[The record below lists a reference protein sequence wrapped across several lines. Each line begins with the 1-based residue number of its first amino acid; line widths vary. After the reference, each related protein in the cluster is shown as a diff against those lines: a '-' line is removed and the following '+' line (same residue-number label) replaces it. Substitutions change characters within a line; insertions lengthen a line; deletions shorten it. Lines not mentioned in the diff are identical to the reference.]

1 MIIPVILCG
10 GSGTRLWP
18 LSRKL
23 FPKQFHCLASDH
35 SLLQQTAERAATI
48 SENGPQ
54 IVITNE
60 EQKFLVAEQL
70 KDVVDLHI
78 IIEPEAKNTA
88 PAIALAALFAKERFG
103 SQSEDPILLAMPSDH
118 LIQDTELFGRAVTI
132 ADQLARQDKVVT
144 FGIQPTRPETGYGY
158 IERGTKLGDE
168 NDAFR
173 VERFVEKPDQ
183 GTAQDF
189 VDAGTYF
196 WNSGIFMF
204 GASTYISEL
213 KALAPEVYQYCAA
226 ANAGALED
234 GTFSVAHSET
244 FSNCPSI
251 SIDYAVMEKTD
262 KAVVVPYRGLWSDIG
277 SWSGLADTVQGRAK
291 DNHDSGNTTVGEVYT
306 QDVTNSYIHATSR
319 LVTAVGLKD
328 SIIVETGDA
337 VLVTNKQSDQK
348 IKDLVERLRNDNREE
363 VDHHTRVYRPWGSYQ
378 TLQHGDGFQVKRLII
393 KPNASIS
400 LQLHHR
406 RSEHW
411 VVVSGEAVVTKGQ
424 EKFKLKTN
432 ESTYIP
438 LETLHKLEN
447 QGDVDVEIIEVQ
459 TGDYLGEDDIERF
472 EDQYGRA

>member
-1 MIIPVILCG
+1 MIVPVILCG

-23 FPKQFHCLASDH
+23 YPKQFHCLAGDN
-35 SLLQQTAERAATI
+35 SLLQQTAERAI
-48 SENGPQ
+48 QVSENGPQ

-70 KDVVDLHI
+70 EDVTDLHI
-78 IIEPEAKNTA
+78 LIEPEARNTA
-88 PAIALAALFAKERFG
+88 PAIALAALFIRERFG
-103 SQSEDPILLAMPSDH
+103 SQGQDPVLLVMPSDH
-118 LIQDTELFGRAVTI
+118 LIDDTEQFERAV
-132 ADQLARQDKVVT
+132 AVAAQWARQGKVVT
-144 FGIQPTRPETGYGY
+144 FGIQPVRAETGYGY
-158 IERGTKLGDE
+158 IEQGAKLGDRS
-168 NDAFR
+168 DAFR

-183 GTAQDF
+183 DTARSF
-189 VDAGTYF
+189 VAAGTYF
-196 WNSGIFMF
+196 WNSGIFVF
-204 GASTYISEL
+204 GASTYLDEL
-213 KALAPEVYQYCAA
+213 KALAPEVYQSCST
-226 ANAGALED
+226 ANAGARED
-234 GTFSVAHSET
+234 GRFVVAPSKA

-277 SWSGLADTVQGRAK
+277 SWSGLAETVKQESR
-291 DNHDSGNTTVGEVYT
+291 DNGKGDNTTVGEVYT
-306 QDVTNSYIHATSR
+306 QDVTDSYIHATSR
-319 LVTAVGLKD
+319 LVAAVGIKD
-328 SIIVETGDA
+328 SIVIETGDA

-363 VDHHTRVYRPWGSYQ
+363 VEHHTRVYRPWGSYQ
-378 TLQHGDGFQVKRLII
+378 TLQHGNGFQVKRLII

-411 VVVSGEAVVTKGQ
+411 VVVRGEAVVTKGQ
-424 EKFKLKTN
+424 EKFILKTN

-438 LETLHKLEN
+438 LETVHKLEN
-447 QGDVDVEIIEVQ
+447 QGDIDVEIIEVQ